1 MGDELVYIP
10 REVHLLQAPEKRRV
24 CKPAFELLRKFNI
37 VLIDKRNPILSFKP
51 ELRRLMVLRRIVHKM
66 FDMVKCENWEVII
79 DNGVY
84 REFKFLV
91 LRDSYL
97 TFDLICEPAQLE
109 EQLNNY
115 YRLLKKHLTT
125 CKVSKKNL
133 YKVY

>member
-1 MGDELVYIP
+1 
-10 REVHLLQAPEKRRV
+10 
-24 CKPAFELLRKFNI
+24 
-37 VLIDKRNPILSFKP
+37 
-51 ELRRLMVLRRIVHKM
+51 MVLRRIVHKM

-109 EQLNNY
+109 EQLNKY

-125 CKVSKKNL
+125 CKVSKQINQYL
-133 YKVY
+133 